1 MSPPLCCNEVFAA
14 PGRHLVGEEIMHRIA
29 SVVAGLSL
37 AFVGTSATIA
47 ATINVNPGE
56 SIQAAINASSNGDV
70 INIAAGTYSEYNL
83 NPGGKAITIQGTRN
97 SDGSLA
103 TIIDG
108 QDDGVV
114 FRFISQEDQETIL
127 SDLMITGGLA
137 NYGGGIYCYD
147 NSSPTISG
155 CTISGNTGYSH
166 GGGIY
171 CYKFSN
177 PTIRGCTISGN
188 TGYSQGG
195 GIYCGYD
202 STPTISNCTI
212 EGNESYNNG
221 GGIYCWD
228 SFPTISDSEF
238 IDNSADNGGG
248 LYCRIS
254 NPTITGCTI
263 SGNTVYNGGGIYCND
278 SSPTITDCTISGN
291 AAEDNGGG
299 IYCTDGNYGSRPTVT
314 NCTISG
320 NAVGEGGV
328 GGIYCHPSIAEFNMP
343 YIGDT
348 EICGNESVQINGPY
362 TDNGGNTVADECP
375 GADCAADL
383 NNSGAVDI
391 EDLLLV
397 IGGWGSSNGDCDDDG
412 DTDIQDLL
420 VIIGGWGAC
429 S

>member
-1 MSPPLCCNEVFAA
+1 
-14 PGRHLVGEEIMHRIA
+14 MHRIA

-37 AFVGTSATIA
+37 AFAGTSATIA

-127 SDLMITGGLA
+127 SDLVITGGLA

-147 NSSPTISG
+147 NSSPTISD

-177 PTIRGCTISGN
+177 PTISGCTISGN

-238 IDNSADNGGG
+238 IDNIADNGGG

-263 SGNTVYNGGGIYCND
+263 SGHTVYNGGGIYCND

-343 YIGDT
+343 YISDT

>member
-1 MSPPLCCNEVFAA
+1 MN
-14 PGRHLVGEEIMHRIA
+14 RIA
-29 SVVAGLSL
+29 AVVAGLSL

-127 SDLMITGGLA
+127 SDLVITGGLA

-147 NSSPTISG
+147 NSSPTISD

-177 PTIRGCTISGN
+177 PTISGCTISGN

-212 EGNESYNNG
+212 EGNESYTNG

-238 IDNSADNGGG
+238 IDNIADNGGG

-343 YIGDT
+343 YISDT